1 MKWHLL
7 ESPIASPDWFY
18 FTWGS
23 SRVLSVPCAKCRVRG
38 NWAPIIHSTL
48 RGKEHAQVQGGPS
61 CPPHI
66 TLPSASASAKLLK
79 LF

>member
-48 RGKEHAQVQGGPS
+48 RGKEHAQV
-61 CPPHI
+61 
-66 TLPSASASAKLLK
+66 
-79 LF
+79 